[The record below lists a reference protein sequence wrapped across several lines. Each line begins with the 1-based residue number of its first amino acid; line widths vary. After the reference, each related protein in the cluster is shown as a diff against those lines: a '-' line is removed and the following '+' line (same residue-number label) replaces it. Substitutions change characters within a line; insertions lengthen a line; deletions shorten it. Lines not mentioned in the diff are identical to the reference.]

1 MSGTVDERCRKKE
14 MPDGGADNMRCW
26 EEEVS
31 EDGMG
36 NIKCWEKKAS
46 GGGMSDMKCRE
57 NEVWENKMKKHK
69 SSSFSCFSRIVR
81 RPVASTIRAISGQYS
96 GMAVSND
103 SSCAE
108 EIAAVAS

>member
-1 MSGTVDERCRKKE
+1 
-14 MPDGGADNMRCW
+14 MRSW

-36 NIKCWEKKAS
+36 NIKCWEKKVS

-69 SSSFSCFSRIVR
+69 SELLLPAGSLVNSRRHCCTGRTPFMRVR
-81 RPVASTIRAISGQYS
+81 RI
-96 GMAVSND
+96 
-103 SSCAE
+103 
-108 EIAAVAS
+108 

>member
-57 NEVWENKMKKHK
+57 NEVWENKMKNINP
-69 SSSFSCFSRIVR
+69 SCCCRRGRWLSLKRHCCTGRMPFMRVR
-81 RPVASTIRAISGQYS
+81 RI
-96 GMAVSND
+96 
-103 SSCAE
+103 
-108 EIAAVAS
+108 

>member
-46 GGGMSDMKCRE
+46 GGGMSNMKCRE

-69 SSSFSCFSRIVR
+69 SELLLPAGSLVKLKTALLYGADAVYAVR
-81 RPVASTIRAISGQYS
+81 RI
-96 GMAVSND
+96 
-103 SSCAE
+103 
-108 EIAAVAS
+108 

>member
-36 NIKCWEKKAS
+36 NIK
-46 GGGMSDMKCRE
+46 
-57 NEVWENKMKKHK
+57 
-69 SSSFSCFSRIVR
+69 
-81 RPVASTIRAISGQYS
+81 
-96 GMAVSND
+96 
-103 SSCAE
+103 
-108 EIAAVAS
+108 